1 MTIAARH
8 GEKPE
13 TGAAPF
19 VEQGTVHVLF
29 AYDVGL
35 AVDLDGARRQLTDL
49 TELAPI
55 KHKGHAP
62 TYFQFDP
69 SPLRVTQPADPI
81 VVGTRRSAATVDTVI
96 YDFGG
101 LSVEYTIP
109 FEGPF
114 DELIE
119 LAVALAATTSFRDA
133 ARRRVVDLIGAI
145 ESSISRPGLSDQFED
160 YTIFQVSRFRGGL
173 PAADVHGRLGHGVAR
188 LLRSEIDP
196 LSDQEIADAL
206 ASRVSFGVADV
217 AIVDWN
223 AALLYD
229 VEPEDVLAVL
239 EYANLQ
245 LLELRYLDG
254 QLDRALDR
262 AYEVMSLPRNRTLRL
277 PGTART
283 ELRRVARMQVDAAIL
298 FERVGNALKLL
309 GDQYLARVYRATSQR
324 YRVAEWNSTILRK
337 LETIEGI
344 YEKAHDHSANVR
356 MEMLEWII
364 ILLIAFEILMPLFA
378 RLAS

>member
-1 MTIAARH
+1 
-8 GEKPE
+8 
-13 TGAAPF
+13 
-19 VEQGTVHVLF
+19 
-29 AYDVGL
+29 
-35 AVDLDGARRQLTDL
+35 
-49 TELAPI
+49 
-55 KHKGHAP
+55 
-62 TYFQFDP
+62 
-69 SPLRVTQPADPI
+69 
-81 VVGTRRSAATVDTVI
+81 
-96 YDFGG
+96 
-101 LSVEYTIP
+101 
-109 FEGPF
+109 
-114 DELIE
+114 
-119 LAVALAATTSFRDA
+119 
-133 ARRRVVDLIGAI
+133 
-145 ESSISRPGLSDQFED
+145 
-160 YTIFQVSRFRGGL
+160 
-173 PAADVHGRLGHGVAR
+173 
-188 LLRSEIDP
+188 
-196 LSDQEIADAL
+196 
-206 ASRVSFGVADV
+206 
-217 AIVDWN
+217 
-223 AALLYD
+223 
-229 VEPEDVLAVL
+229 VL

-298 FERVGNALKLL
+298 FERVGNALKLF